1 MNLLT
6 GASLLALAKSIY
18 YGSRWRKCKAR
29 VIIICFCQ
37 VQQCVPC
44 GLYIKGT
51 RKGEFG
57 RAKEKGKERLQGDH
71 CFLHFSRSDSEREN
85 SDWSELIKCQSSTWY
100 LFQIGWKQHH
110 AIWVTKHMLLVKRDE
125 ISLRE
130 FIVEKA
136 SISAWKEN
144 RKKQLKNRMKEKA
157 CQQMR
162 FTDWFWDVSS
172 PNGLSVLL
180 ARGKKGKSC
189 CLCACYLLTDP
200 RYQRQK

>member
-1 MNLLT
+1 MHKTFGLASSNTMVAKTEQSPTWEGNNLWK
-6 GASLLALAKSIY
+6 GEGGI
-18 YGSRWRKCKAR
+18 WAR
-29 VIIICFCQ
+29 E
-37 VQQCVPC
+37 
-44 GLYIKGT
+44 GETKGT
-51 RKGEFG
+51 PARGP
-57 RAKEKGKERLQGDH
+57 L
-71 CFLHFSRSDSEREN
+71 FSPFSHSDSEREN